1 MKLRIVAINVL
12 CAIPLVFAVLFN
24 PQPIYAESEPILGN
38 WARGDGIAK
47 VNIYRCGH
55 ETFCAKNFWI
65 KPGAKGEKV
74 NDYITMR
81 VIERSPNRYRGTA
94 YDPQRRLRM
103 SFTLNIAPNNLQI
116 RGCVLGGLACRTAD
130 WHRIEF

>member
-1 MKLRIVAINVL
+1 MKLELAWISKTKVFLFSIAIIFAPSVAG
-12 CAIPLVFAVLFN
+12 
-24 PQPIYAESEPILGN
+24 AESEPIIGN

-47 VNIYRCGH
+47 VNIYRCGN

-65 KPGAKGEKV
+65 KPGTKGEKV

-81 VIERSPNRYRGTA
+81 VTERSPNRYRGTA

-103 SFTLNIAPNNLQI
+103 SFTLEIAPNNLQI
-116 RGCVLGGLACRTAD
+116 RGCVLGGLACRTAH
-130 WHRIEF
+130 WHRL